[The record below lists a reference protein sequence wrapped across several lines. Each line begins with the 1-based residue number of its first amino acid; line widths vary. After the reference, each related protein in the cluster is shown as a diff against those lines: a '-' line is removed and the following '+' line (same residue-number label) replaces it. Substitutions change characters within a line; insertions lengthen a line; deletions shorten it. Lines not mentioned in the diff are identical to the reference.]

1 MAGKIEIGPPFLTRF
16 ERARIIGNRALQL
29 SLGAPPLV
37 VIPEGKYISYIEL
50 AEIELERR
58 VLPISVRRSLP
69 DGRYQDI
76 PLVWLLRKRKS

>member
-1 MAGKIEIGPPFLTRF
+1 LIGKIEIGPPFLTRF

-37 VIPEGKYISYIEL
+37 VVPEGKYISYIEL

-69 DGRYQDI
+69 SGRYQDI
-76 PLVWLLRKRKS
+76 PLIWLLRKRKS